1 MIKKVS
7 QFIASRL
14 VPAFPYPILKG
25 PLKGMKIIH
34 GALGG
39 PSGGASVYFD
49 LIEKKQ
55 TSEFIKQAK
64 EGDIIFDIGANVG
77 YYTILASKIVGENG
91 KIFSFEPVVRNLAYL
106 YRHIKLNG
114 LNNVVVLPLACADES
129 TLKKFSFGRTI
140 AEGHLLE
147 NNSLNS
153 FNFLSHTYV
162 HTTKIDDFCN
172 YSGITPDVIKIDV
185 EGAELHV
192 LKGAQQIL
200 HKSKPKIFLSI
211 HSEKLEKECTEFL
224 KNMGYHTELIDEK
237 ERPSVEYLCN

>member
-1 MIKKVS
+1 MIKKIS
-7 QFIASRL
+7 QFIASKL
-14 VPAFPYPILKG
+14 VPAFSYPILKG

-34 GALGG
+34 GSLGG

-55 TSEFIKQAK
+55 TSEFIKQTK
-64 EGDIIFDIGANVG
+64 KGDIVFDIGANVG

-91 KIFSFEPVVRNLAYL
+91 KIFSFEPVVRNLSYL

-114 LNNVVVLPLACADES
+114 LNNVVILPLACAEES

-147 NNSLNS
+147 NNSQNS
-153 FNFLSHTYV
+153 FDFLSYTYV
-162 HTTKIDDFCN
+162 HTIKIDDFCN
-172 YSGITPDVIKIDV
+172 YSGIAPDVLKIDV

-200 HKSKPKIFLSI
+200 HKSRPKIFLSI
-211 HSEKLEKECTEFL
+211 HSEMLEKECIEFL
-224 KNMGYHTELIDEK
+224 KNMGYHTVLIDEK
-237 ERPSVEYLCN
+237 ERPSVEYLCY